1 MYVMTSIDLFCLRK
15 ELSKDLN
22 IGAIKI
28 FIIIIIIII
37 IFLLLLLLLY
47 FIIFI
52 INIITEKLINFQN
65 MHASRVILIY
75 NFHKIFTYDL
85 ILRRHGTGVN

>member
-37 IFLLLLLLLY
+37 FIAIIIVIFYY
-47 FIIFI
+47 FY
-52 INIITEKLINFQN
+52 
-65 MHASRVILIY
+65 HY
-75 NFHKIFTYDL
+75 
-85 ILRRHGTGVN
+85 

>member
-37 IFLLLLLLLY
+37 IFIAIIIVIFYY
-47 FIIFI
+47 FY
-52 INIITEKLINFQN
+52 
-65 MHASRVILIY
+65 HY
-75 NFHKIFTYDL
+75 
-85 ILRRHGTGVN
+85 

>member
-28 FIIIIIIII
+28 FIIIIIIIFVAI
-37 IFLLLLLLLY
+37 IIVIFYY
-47 FIIFI
+47 FY
-52 INIITEKLINFQN
+52 
-65 MHASRVILIY
+65 HY
-75 NFHKIFTYDL
+75 
-85 ILRRHGTGVN
+85 